1 MKMLYITPAFQHP
14 KVRGPNRHYH
24 FVRELSQRHEI
35 TLLTVA
41 RSDIPDEAL
50 QEVTSYTQEL
60 FIFDAGGT
68 AQTKSFFR
76 ASTSKALSSVPAVGR
91 QLSQDL
97 LLRRAVTEMRETFE
111 RLLREES
118 FDVVLFHGKSVFPVI
133 AETYDLPTVTDFC
146 DATSMRI
153 KQKIDYAPAAKR
165 PLLALRYQ
173 QVRRREQD
181 IIEKTPYQAFISS
194 RDREAVLG
202 PEATAEVIPNGLD
215 LTYWKRRNFSREPKS
230 LLFTGVMD
238 YAPNEDAALYLID
251 EILPLLKT
259 EAPDVKIYIAGR
271 SPTAALLER
280 GEQHPEVIVTGFV
293 DDMRDYLEKATI
305 FVSPLRYAS
314 GMQNKLQEALAMEL
328 PIVTTSV
335 AAAGLRIDGQ
345 DAPLYVGDGA
355 EQFAQRTL
363 ELLERPDEQTRLA
376 AASRQFAEEYFDWA
390 RSAMQLEMMCFDAVA
405 QYKARAAVGQQGQQ
419 LTANS

>member
-14 KVRGPNRHYH
+14 NVRGPNRHYH

-41 RSDIPDEAL
+41 RSDIPQEAM
-50 QEVTSYTQEL
+50 QEVTSYTHKL
-60 FIFDAGGT
+60 YVFDASGT
-68 AQTKSFFR
+68 AQT
-76 ASTSKALSSVPAVGR
+76 STSKALSSVPAVGR

-97 LLRRAVTEMRETFE
+97 LLRRTVAEMRETFE

-133 AETYDLPTVTDFC
+133 EEAYDLPTVTDFC

-153 KQKIDYAPAAKR
+153 KTKIDYAPIAKR

-173 QVRRREQD
+173 KVRRRERD

-202 PEATAEVIPNGLD
+202 PEATAEIIPNGLD
-215 LTYWKRRNFSREPKS
+215 LNYWKRRNFTRDPKS

-238 YAPNEDAALYLID
+238 YAPNEDAAVYLID
-251 EILPLLKT
+251 EILPLLRT
-259 EAPDVKIYIAGR
+259 QVPDVKIYIAGR
-271 SPTAALLER
+271 SPTPALLER

-293 DDMRDYLEKATI
+293 DDMRDYLERATI

-314 GMQNKLQEALAMEL
+314 GMQNKLQEALAMEV

-335 AAAGLRIDGQ
+335 AAAGLRINGQ
-345 DAPLYVGDGA
+345 NAPLYVGDGA

-363 ELLERPDEQTRLA
+363 ELLQRPDEQARLA
-376 AASRQFAEEYFDWA
+376 AASRQFAEKYFDWA
-390 RSAMQLEMMCFDAVA
+390 RSAMQLEKMCFDAVA
-405 QYKARAAVGQQGQQ
+405 QHEATIALPVEG
-419 LTANS
+419 

>member
-1 MKMLYITPAFQHP
+1 MRMLYITPAFQHP

-41 RSDIPDEAL
+41 RSDIPDEAME
-50 QEVTSYTQEL
+50 EVTSYTQKL
-60 FIFDAGGT
+60 FLFDASGAAYT
-68 AQTKSFFR
+68 
-76 ASTSKALSSVPAVGR
+76 STNKALSAVPAVGR

-97 LLRRAVTEMRETFE
+97 LLRRTVAEMRETFE
-111 RLLREES
+111 QLLCEES

-133 AETYDLPTVTDFC
+133 DEAYALPTVTDFC

-153 KQKIDYAPAAKR
+153 KTKIDYAPVAKR

-173 QVRRREQD
+173 QMKRREQD

-202 PEATAEVIPNGLD
+202 SKSTAEIIPNGLD
-215 LTYWKRRNFSREPKS
+215 LQYWKRREDSREPKS
-230 LLFTGVMD
+230 LIFTGVMD
-238 YAPNEDAALYLID
+238 YAPNHDAAVYLID
-251 EILPLLKT
+251 EILPLLKSQV
-259 EAPDVKIYIAGR
+259 PDVKIYIAGR
-271 SPTAALLER
+271 SPKPELVER
-280 GEQHPEVIVTGFV
+280 AKQHPQVIVTGWV
-293 DDMRDYLEKATI
+293 DDMRDYLERAAI

-314 GMQNKLQEALAMEL
+314 GMQNKLQEALAMEV

-335 AAAGLRIDGQ
+335 AAAGLQINGE

-363 ELLERPDEQTRLA
+363 ELLQSPDEQSRLA
-376 AASRQFAEEYFDWA
+376 SASRQFAEEYFDWA
-390 RSAMQLEMMCFDAVA
+390 RSAMQLEKMCYDAVA
-405 QYKARAAVGQQGQQ
+405 EFETSSTLPIGG
-419 LTANS
+419 

>member
-14 KVRGPNRHYH
+14 NVRGPNRHYH

-41 RSDIPDEAL
+41 RSDIPDEAM
-50 QEVTSYTQEL
+50 QEMISYTQKL
-60 FIFDAGGT
+60 YVFDASGT
-68 AQTKSFFR
+68 AQT
-76 ASTSKALSSVPAVGR
+76 STSKALSSVPAVGR

-97 LLRRAVTEMRETFE
+97 ILRRTVAEMRETFE

-118 FDVVLFHGKSVFPVI
+118 FDVVLFHGKSVFPAI
-133 AETYDLPTVTDFC
+133 EEAYDLPTVVDFC

-153 KQKIDYAPAAKR
+153 KSKIEYAPATKR

-173 QVRRREQD
+173 QVKRREQD

-202 PEATAEVIPNGLD
+202 PEATDEIIPNGLD
-215 LTYWKRRNFSREPKS
+215 LQYWQRRNFDREPRS
-230 LLFTGVMD
+230 LIFTGVMD
-238 YAPNEDAALYLID
+238 YAPNEDAAIYLID
-251 EILPLLKT
+251 EILPLLKS
-259 EAPDVKIYIAGR
+259 ELPDVKIYIAGR
-271 SPTAALLER
+271 NPTPALLER
-280 GEQHPEVIVTGFV
+280 GAQHPEVIVTGFV

-314 GMQNKLQEALAMEL
+314 GMQNKLQEALAMEV
-328 PIVTTSV
+328 PIVTSSV
-335 AAAGLRIDGQ
+335 AAAGLRIGGQ

-355 EQFAQRTL
+355 QQFTQRTL
-363 ELLERPDEQTRLA
+363 ELLQRPDEQTRLA

-390 RSAMQLEMMCFDAVA
+390 RSAMQLEKMC
-405 QYKARAAVGQQGQQ
+405 YEAVGEHEAAALPVGR
-419 LTANS
+419 

>member
-14 KVRGPNRHYH
+14 NVRGPNRHYH

-41 RSDIPDEAL
+41 RSDIPYKAI
-50 QEVTSYTQEL
+50 QEVTSHTHKLYV
-60 FIFDAGGT
+60 FDASQRV
-68 AQTKSFFR
+68 QT
-76 ASTSKALSSVPAVGR
+76 STSKVLSSVPAVGW

-97 LLRRAVTEMRETFE
+97 LLRRTVAKMQERFE

-133 AETYDLPTVTDFC
+133 EEATNLPIVTDFC

-153 KQKIDYAPAAKR
+153 KTKIDYAPIAKR

-173 QVRRREQD
+173 QVKRRERD
-181 IIEKTPYQAFISS
+181 IIKKTPYQAFISS

-202 PEATAEVIPNGLD
+202 PEATDEVIPNGLD
-215 LTYWKRRNFSREPKS
+215 LHYWKRRNFTREPKS
-230 LLFTGVMD
+230 LLFSGVMD
-238 YAPNEDAALYLID
+238 YAPNEDAAVYLID
-251 EILPLLKT
+251 EILPLLKS
-259 EAPDVKIYIAGR
+259 ELPEVKIYIAGR
-271 SPTAALLER
+271 SPTPALLER
-280 GEQHPEVIVTGFV
+280 GEQHPEVVVTGFV
-293 DDMRDYLEKATI
+293 DDMRDYLERATI

-314 GMQNKLQEALAMEL
+314 GMQNKLQEALAMEV

-355 EQFAQRTL
+355 EQFTQRTL
-363 ELLERPDEQTRLA
+363 ELLQRPDEQTRLA

-390 RSAMQLEMMCFDAVA
+390 RSAMQLEKMCYDAVA
-405 QYKARAAVGQQGQQ
+405 EHEAATALPVGR
-419 LTANS
+419 